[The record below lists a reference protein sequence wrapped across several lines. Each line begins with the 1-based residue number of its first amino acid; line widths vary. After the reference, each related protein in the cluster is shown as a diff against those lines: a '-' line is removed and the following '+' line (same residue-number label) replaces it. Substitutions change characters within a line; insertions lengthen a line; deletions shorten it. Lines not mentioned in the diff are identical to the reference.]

1 MHSPVEPSEPS
12 GERHFMVPMRPSRPN
27 PWLFV
32 GALFGMGAV
41 VGAFAVAPSTVT
53 EQVAQRSVTASVIV
67 TPQTVAAAVS
77 DATFWR
83 EDRVLRGDTLAAI
96 LARLDVDEARAKA
109 FAAAHGASL
118 GRRQLLPGR
127 TVKARIDRDGQLSE
141 LRVMGN
147 TEWTVFTEDGAAFTS
162 TRQPVTVERRTL
174 MKSGMIETSLFA
186 AMDAAGLPDT
196 SAVQLADI
204 FGGEIDFHRDLRRG
218 DRFSVIYE
226 SPTGADGEVVGPGR
240 ILAAEFVNQ
249 GRVHQA
255 LYFDAPSGHGSYFTP
270 DGHNLR
276 RSFLRSPLEFSRVT
290 SGFSTAR
297 LHPVLGTWMAH
308 KGIDYGAPTG
318 TRIRSA
324 ADGIVEFAGRKNGYG
339 NVIVI
344 RHGGNIETLYGHMA
358 GFAPGLRIGIHVEQ
372 GDPIGYVGM
381 SGMATGPH
389 LHYEF
394 HVNGAYVDPLRHVAA
409 ATPPIG
415 VQLRPVFARS
425 TDPLL
430 ADLHRLRNTRLAV
443 LE

>member
-1 MHSPVEPSEPS
+1 MHSPDEHAEPI
-12 GERHFMVPMRPSRPN
+12 GERTFTVPAHQSRPN

-53 EQVAQRSVTASVIV
+53 EQVAQRRVTAAVAV
-67 TPQTVAAAVS
+67 TPQTVAAAMS
-77 DATFWR
+77 DAAFWR

-109 FAAAHGASL
+109 FAAAHAASL

-141 LRVMGN
+141 LRIMG
-147 TEWTVFTEDGAAFTS
+147 TADWTVFTEEGAAFTS
-162 TRQPVTVERRTL
+162 TREPMAVERRTF

-204 FGGEIDFHRDLRRG
+204 FGSEIDFHRDLRRG
-218 DRFSVIYE
+218 DRFSVVYE
-226 SPTGADGEVVGPGR
+226 SPTGIDGEVVGPGR
-240 ILAAEFVNQ
+240 VLAAEFVNQ

-255 LYFDAPSGHGSYFTP
+255 LYFDDASGHGSYFTP
-270 DGHNLR
+270 DGRNLR
-276 RSFLRSPLEFSRVT
+276 RSFLLSPLEFSRVT
-290 SGFSTAR
+290 SGFSSAR
-297 LHPVLGTWMAH
+297 LHPVLGTWIAH

-318 TRIRSA
+318 TRIRST
-324 ADGIVEFAGRKNGYG
+324 ADGVVEFAGRKNGYG
-339 NVIVI
+339 NVIVV
-344 RHGGNIETLYGHMA
+344 RHGGNTETLYGHMA
-358 GFAPGLRIGIHVEQ
+358 GFAPGIRVGVHVDQ

-381 SGMATGPH
+381 TGMATGPH

-394 HVNGAYVDPLRHVAA
+394 HLKGAYVDPLQHVVT
-409 ATPPIG
+409 ATPPISSK
-415 VQLRPVFARS
+415 VRPTFARR

-430 ADLHRLRNTRLAV
+430 ADLHRLRDTRLAV

>member
-1 MHSPVEPSEPS
+1 MHSPDQHAEPT
-12 GERHFMVPMRPSRPN
+12 GGRHFMVPSRQSRPN

-32 GALFGMGAV
+32 GVLFGMGAV

-53 EQVAQRSVTASVIV
+53 EQVAQRRVTAPVAV
-67 TPQTVAAAVS
+67 TPQTVVGAAS
-77 DATFWR
+77 DTTFWR
-83 EDRVLRGDTLAAI
+83 EDRVFRGDTLAAI

-127 TVKARIDRDGQLSE
+127 SVKARIDRDGQLSE
-141 LRVMGN
+141 LRIMGA
-147 TEWTVFTEDGAAFTS
+147 TEWTVFTEEGAAFTS
-162 TRQPVTVERRTL
+162 TREQIAVERRTL
-174 MKSGMIETSLFA
+174 MKSGLIETSLFA
-186 AMDAAGLPDT
+186 AMDSAGLPDT

-226 SPTGADGEVVGPGR
+226 SPTGVDGDVVGTGR

-255 LYFDAPSGHGSYFTP
+255 LYFEDTAGHGSYFTP
-270 DGHNLR
+270 DGRNLH

-290 SGFSTAR
+290 SGFSAAR
-297 LHPVLGTWMAH
+297 LHPVLGTWIAH

-318 TRIRSA
+318 TRIRST
-324 ADGIVEFAGRKNGYG
+324 ADGVVEFAGRKNGYG
-339 NVIVI
+339 NVVVI
-344 RHGGNIETLYGHMA
+344 RHGGNTETLYGHMA
-358 GFAPGLRIGIHVEQ
+358 GFAPGIRPGFHVDQ

-394 HVNGAYVDPLRHVAA
+394 HVSGAYVDPLQHVAA
-409 ATPPIG
+409 VTPPISS
-415 VQLRPVFARS
+415 QARPAFARS
-425 TDPLL
+425 ADPLL
-430 ADLHRLRNTRLAV
+430 SDLGRLRDTRLAV